1 MMDLLKNRVTVKKYT
16 KVANGR
22 GGFTLTETDLG
33 QKWAAV
39 LPMSVREMA
48 QFMQLDKAIDTRII
62 MRKDPDIDQD
72 CIIYF
77 RDKRFTVDQII
88 DRVDFLDYNE
98 LIVIGENV

>member
-1 MMDLLKNRVTVKKYT
+1 MIELLKNRVTVKKYT

-33 QKWAAV
+33 EKWAAV

-62 MRKDPDIDQD
+62 MRKDPEIDKD

-77 RDKRFTVDQII
+77 RNKRFKIEQFI
-88 DRVDFLDYNE
+88 DRLDFLDYNE
-98 LIVIGENV
+98 LIVIGEKV